1 MKKVILALCI
11 VVSGFILFFVQEE
24 FGGNDTAE
32 GIDKLFSDEIFDHA
46 KKEFTVHGMG
56 LSPEEKVFT
65 VRIAEAQYKEQ
76 AKEYFRDILNSHYME
91 SYGLEVFVDDLTLE

>member
-1 MKKVILALCI
+1 MKKVIIALCI
-11 VVSGFILFFVQEE
+11 VVSGFIIFFVQEE
-24 FGGNDTAE
+24 FGGNKTED
-32 GIDKLFSDEIFDHA
+32 GIDKLFSGQIYDHA
-46 KKEFTVHGMG
+46 KEEFTVHAMG
-56 LSPEEKVFT
+56 LSGEKVFT

>member
-1 MKKVILALCI
+1 MKLGLCI
-11 VVSGFILFFVQEE
+11 VVSGFIIFFVQEK
-24 FGGNDTAE
+24 FGGNKTAD
-32 GIDKLFSDEIFDHA
+32 GIDKLFSGQIYDYA
-46 KKEFTVHGMG
+46 KEEFTVHGMG

-91 SYGLEVFVDDLTLE
+91 SYGLEVFVDVTLE